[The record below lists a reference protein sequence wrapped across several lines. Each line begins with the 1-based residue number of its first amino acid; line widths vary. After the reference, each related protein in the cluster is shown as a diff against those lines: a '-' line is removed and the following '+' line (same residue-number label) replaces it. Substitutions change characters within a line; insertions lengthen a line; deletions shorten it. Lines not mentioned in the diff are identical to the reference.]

1 MKNALKVVSL
11 FVVVV
16 LASFVIM
23 SCGKSGGDNAE
34 VKWVNG
40 VPQVKKPVVISI
52 TDVGGAFAFTKE
64 AFENYAKTYPKVVE
78 RFVYNQAPAPEL
90 PGKLLA
96 MQKANKSDIDL
107 VVGGL
112 DILSSGI
119 DQGLWEKIDFD
130 KYLPDFKKSLIDPA
144 VATQALAQDFAVQV
158 GFMTNGPYLEYNP
171 DKVKNPPNTP
181 EALLA
186 WAKANPGKLIYA
198 RPANSG
204 PARSFIMGLPYLL
217 GDKDPK
223 DPVKGWDKTW
233 AYLEELGK
241 YIDYYPTGTGATMKE
256 FGEGTR
262 WMTLTTT
269 GWDINPRALG
279 IVPENFEIIFFK
291 NMTFVNDEQYMHM
304 PKGLSAEKKAIVLH
318 IMNFM
323 TQPAQQALTWDKG
336 YFYPGPVIKGV
347 PLSMAPAESQEVMKR
362 YGRAAYETIT
372 RDFKQAVPLN
382 PQDLVTAFK
391 IWDDRVGSKK

>member
-1 MKNALKVVSL
+1 MKKTLMSLVSACLAVVFL
-11 FVVVV
+11 F
-16 LASFVIM
+16 
-23 SCGKSGGDNAE
+23 
-34 VKWVNG
+34 G
-40 VPQVKKPVVISI
+40 VAVQAADLPAPKVKKPLVINI

-64 AFENYAKTYPKVVE
+64 AFETYAKKYPEVVA

-96 MQKANKSDIDL
+96 MQRAKRSDIDL

-119 DQGLWEKIDFD
+119 DQKLWEKIDFD
-130 KYLPDFKKSLIDPA
+130 TYLPGFKNNLIEPA
-144 VATQALAQDFAVQV
+144 KATQALANDFGVQV
-158 GFMTNGPYLEYNP
+158 GFMINGPYPFYNP
-171 DKVKNPPNTP
+171 DKVKNPPTTP
-181 EALLA
+181 AELLA
-186 WAKANPGKLIYA
+186 WAKANPGKFIYA

-262 WMTLTTT
+262 WMTITTT

-279 IVPENFEIIFFK
+279 IVPERFKVVFFK
-291 NMTFVNDEQYMHM
+291 NMTFVNDEQYMLM
-304 PKGLSAEKKAIVLH
+304 PKGLSDERKAVVLH
-318 IMNFM
+318 IMNYM
-323 TQPAQQALTWDKG
+323 TQPAQQAYTWDKG

-347 PLSMAPAESQEVMKR
+347 PLSMAPKESQEVNNKF
-362 YGRAAYETIT
+362 GRKEYETIT
-372 RDFKQAVPLN
+372 TTYKQAVPLN

-391 IWDDRVGSKK
+391 IWDERVGSKKK